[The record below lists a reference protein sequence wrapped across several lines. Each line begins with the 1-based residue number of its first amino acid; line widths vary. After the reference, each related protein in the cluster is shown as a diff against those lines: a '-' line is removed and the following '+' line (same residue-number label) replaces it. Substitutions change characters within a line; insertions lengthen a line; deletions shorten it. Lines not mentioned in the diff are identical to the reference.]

1 MSALAASRHKPP
13 RWRGDG
19 SFAMRDS
26 STTCARRRNPTCARQ
41 RPAGYR
47 GPRRRGRLLARV
59 CALAVS
65 VTAKSVDDG
74 AFGQLEIGPVP
85 KLAEQRA
92 SCSAVVIASPL
103 RSVLRRVIVIAESGR
118 DDE

>member
-1 MSALAASRHKPP
+1 M
-13 RWRGDG
+13 
-19 SFAMRDS
+19 
-26 STTCARRRNPTCARQ
+26 
-41 RPAGYR
+41 
-47 GPRRRGRLLARV
+47 
-59 CALAVS
+59 S

-118 DDE
+118 DDEPIALSIRYHSTLPTQIVRNTEKDS